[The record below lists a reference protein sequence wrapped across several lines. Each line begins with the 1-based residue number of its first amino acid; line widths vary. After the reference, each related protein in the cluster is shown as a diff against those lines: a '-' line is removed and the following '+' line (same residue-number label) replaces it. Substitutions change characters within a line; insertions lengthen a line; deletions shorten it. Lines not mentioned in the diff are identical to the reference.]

1 MAHVR
6 LEGITKKF
14 GSHAAVSDLDLEIAD
29 GQFFVLLGPTG
40 AGKTTTLR
48 LIAGLERPDSG
59 TIYIGRQNVTGWTPA
74 QRDIAL
80 VLQQFSLY
88 PRYTVREN
96 LAFPLKSPARRLARS
111 TIDERVARAAA
122 IVRVE
127 HLLDRKT
134 DRLSGGEMQRVS
146 IGRAIVRQP
155 RIFLMDEPL
164 SNLDA
169 KLREAL
175 RAELKD
181 LKTKLG
187 ATFLFVTHDQIEA
200 MSMGDRIAVLNAG
213 RIAQVGTPHEMY
225 NEPNDVFV
233 AAFVGTPTMNLLPA
247 EVKDGT
253 ALATAGGFEFSLDGA
268 ARERFANAEGPLTI
282 GVRAED
288 IRIGPREAIEAVAHG
303 VENHGVEKIVTLRIN
318 DCLLR
323 ATIPA
328 ADPIAIE
335 DRVRF
340 SFIPERLHCFDAK
353 TGQNLRRRQ

>member
-6 LEGITKKF
+6 LEGISKAF
-14 GSHAAVSDLDLEIAD
+14 GGEVAVSDLDLDIED

-59 TIYIGRQNVTGWTPA
+59 TIYIGRQNVTAWTPA

-127 HLLDRKT
+127 HLMDRKT

-169 KLREAL
+169 KLRASL
-175 RAELKD
+175 RGELKSIHS
-181 LKTKLG
+181 T
-187 ATFLFVTHDQIEA
+187 
-200 MSMGDRIAVLNAG
+200 
-213 RIAQVGTPHEMY
+213 
-225 NEPNDVFV
+225 
-233 AAFVGTPTMNLLPA
+233 
-247 EVKDGT
+247 
-253 ALATAGGFEFSLDGA
+253 
-268 ARERFANAEGPLTI
+268 
-282 GVRAED
+282 
-288 IRIGPREAIEAVAHG
+288 
-303 VENHGVEKIVTLRIN
+303 
-318 DCLLR
+318 
-323 ATIPA
+323 
-328 ADPIAIE
+328 
-335 DRVRF
+335 
-340 SFIPERLHCFDAK
+340 
-353 TGQNLRRRQ
+353 